1 MHDLFPELCWIGGAL
16 IVSALSGAFAKRVGQ
31 PKVLGA
37 MVGGLVISMCFGLT
51 HILEEIRAGNAHGI
65 RSLAEIAAMLLLFSA
80 GMESDFHS
88 MRNDAKTGWKVAVIG
103 VLFPIFGGFVY
114 SLMFI
119 HVSWPVALFQ
129 GGVFAA
135 TSVGITAAVLGEL
148 GVIKETYARII
159 ISAAVIDDVL
169 GLLVLALC
177 QAIASSGEVGAGII
191 VEKIAMAGLF
201 VVVLPIAGHFLARKV
216 LSFLNAFDPD
226 AREAIVLGWMFLY
239 GAGAVY
245 AGLAAIVGA
254 YFAGVALEEEYFNAG
269 EEHSLKEKPIERFI
283 SGIIRGLAPIFFVY
297 AVCMVDPMIFLNV
310 TVLAHGF
317 MFTVIAM
324 AGKLMCGLF
333 APKGE
338 GWLVGCGM
346 SPRGEVG
353 IIFAT
358 IGLTSGILTQD
369 LFGASMIMVLLS
381 TVCTPPLL
389 SSLIKSH
396 GKQKILPQTA

>member
-1 MHDLFPELCWIGGAL
+1 MQDLSSELCWIGGAL
-16 IVSALSGAFAKRVGQ
+16 MVSAVSGAFAKRLGQ

-37 MVGGLVISMCFGLT
+37 MMGGLLISMCFGWT
-51 HILEEIRAGNAHGI
+51 HILHEIRAGNAHTI

-88 MRNDAKTGWKVAVIG
+88 MRRDAKIGWKVAVIG
-103 VLFPIFGGFVY
+103 VIFPILGGFAY
-114 SLMFI
+114 SLI
-119 HVSWPVALFQ
+119 CINVSWPVALFQ

-169 GLLVLALC
+169 GLLILALC
-177 QAIASSGEVGAGII
+177 QTINSSGELSTGII
-191 VEKIAMAGLF
+191 AHKIAIAGLF
-201 VVVLPIAGHFLARKV
+201 VVVLPLAGHFFARRI
-216 LSFLNAFDPD
+216 LSFLNTFDFD

-245 AGLAAIVGA
+245 AELAAIVGA
-254 YFAGVALEEEYFNAG
+254 YFAGVALEEEFFNRG
-269 EEHSLKEKPIERFI
+269 EEPTDQEKPIEHFV
-283 SGIIRGLAPIFFVY
+283 SGMITGLAPIFFIY
-297 AVCMVDPMIFLNV
+297 AVCIVDPKVFLNA
-310 TVLAHGF
+310 TVLMHGL

-324 AGKLMCGLF
+324 TGKLTCGLF
-333 APKGE
+333 AEKGE
-338 GWLVGCGM
+338 GWLVGLGM

-358 IGLTSGILTQD
+358 IGLTSGILTQE

-381 TVCTPPLL
+381 TLCTPPLL
-389 SSLIKSH
+389 NGLIKDR
-396 GKQKILPQTA
+396 QRLIAQTT